1 VYEVLTHLLGDQF
14 GLENWQSKIRHFVQ
28 AHRSYGHVT
37 RRTEPETADI
47 VFCNQNNHLESQ
59 FSRSLKNVSDVF
71 DDWYPAW
78 YQDPDRP
85 GQVVFPLH
93 PGSDIV
99 IITDS
104 SKAPLEWLFEVK
116 ATLGP
121 CETDF
126 YMSPN
131 QFYMVS
137 GCGFHQCS
145 DYLCCLRRRI
155 KQKEIQAELT
165 THRCVNSVV
174 CRRTAAGGK
183 STVSFACIICSANG
197 SASDSTL
204 IHGGSEKDVWSS
216 TPLTSGK
223 SNQSINYLMVSSCEG
238 GLCEPMVCLSLRK
251 MYYVNR
257 WFVCLFERWI
267 EPPGPP
273 LLLLLLLLPF
283 QNTKYAFL
291 T

>member
-1 VYEVLTHLLGDQF
+1 VYEVLKHLLGDQF
-14 GLENWQSKIRHFVQ
+14 SLANWQSKIRHFVQ
-28 AHRSYGHVT
+28 AHRSYQDAT
-37 RRTEPETADI
+37 RLHEPETADI
-47 VFCNQNNHLESQ
+47 VFCNQNNDLESQ

-78 YQDPDRP
+78 YQDPDRAR
-85 GQVVFPLH
+85 QVVLSLH

-104 SKAPLEWLFEVK
+104 SQAPLEWLFEVK

-121 CETDF
+121 CETDLF
-126 YMSPN
+126 MSPN

-137 GCGFHQCS
+137 EFHQCS

-174 CRRTAAGGK
+174 RRRTAAGGK
-183 STVSFACIICSANG
+183 STVSFACITCSANG
-197 SASDSTL
+197 SASDFTS

-216 TPLTSGK
+216 TPLRSGK

-238 GLCEPMVCLSLRK
+238 GLCEPMVCSSLRK
-251 MYYVNR
+251 MY
-257 WFVCLFERWI
+257 
-267 EPPGPP
+267 
-273 LLLLLLLLPF
+273 
-283 QNTKYAFL
+283 
-291 T
+291 